1 MEETVSRREVK
12 VVNTD
17 FKSSSKVVA
26 GPAAASAATGAAA
39 TGTAVGAATTGA
51 ATTGAAEAETVE
63 AGVTLRPAFLASV
76 AAGAATAAARTGAA
90 ATGAGAGATTSSVF
104 FATRLV
110 LEAEEAE
117 ELIVI
122 LVPVEEFILTKRTI
136 PTYKARSESI
146 FIQFPSISMPGL
158 TRGTFFFERP
168 TGYDGFETCV

>member
-1 MEETVSRREVK
+1 
-12 VVNTD
+12 
-17 FKSSSKVVA
+17 
-26 GPAAASAATGAAA
+26 
-39 TGTAVGAATTGA
+39 
-51 ATTGAAEAETVE
+51 
-63 AGVTLRPAFLASV
+63 
-76 AAGAATAAARTGAA
+76 
-90 ATGAGAGATTSSVF
+90 
-104 FATRLV
+104 LV